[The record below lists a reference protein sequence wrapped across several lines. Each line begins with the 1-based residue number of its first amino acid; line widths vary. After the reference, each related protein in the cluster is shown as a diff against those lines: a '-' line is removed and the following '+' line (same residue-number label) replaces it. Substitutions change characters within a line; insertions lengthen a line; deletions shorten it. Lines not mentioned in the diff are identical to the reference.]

1 MIHLRISPVV
11 PPLTGRAGL
20 LIAATLWLLLS
31 GGPAA
36 HADDPGLLQDPAP
49 SILQPATQAVEPVV
63 QTAATA
69 VPPPE
74 EQAVAPSVQHAVE
87 PAVTAAEEAVEP
99 AVKAGGHAVAPGS
112 KVVEGAVRPPV
123 EPAVKPAAEGAAV
136 PAAEGPATEGAAAP
150 AAEGPATEGPVKS
163 LVVPTEPRTAKQ
175 SNSKTADPTRRADL
189 APRAT
194 GRAWILADHGV
205 GDDEDQPQDPS
216 VWALTNALM
225 HQIAGDPLPGWIN
238 AGLPPGAV
246 SVPTPWTAPLLLGL
260 LGFFCLVVAR
270 RRLR

>member
-1 MIHLRISPVV
+1 MIHRRISPVV
-11 PPLTGRAGL
+11 PRLPGRAGL

-36 HADDPGLLQDPAP
+36 HADDRGLLQDPVP
-49 SILQPATQAVEPVV
+49 SIVEAATQAVEPVV

-74 EQAVAPSVQHAVE
+74 EQAVAPAVQQAVE
-87 PAVTAAEEAVEP
+87 PAVTAVEEAVEP
-99 AVKAGGHAVAPGS
+99 AVKAAGHAVAGT
-112 KVVEGAVRPPV
+112 GAVTAV
-123 EPAVKPAAEGAAV
+123 E
-136 PAAEGPATEGAAAP
+136 PAAEGPAEE
-150 AAEGPATEGPVKS
+150 AAEGPVEPV
-163 LVVPTEPRTAKQ
+163 LVPTEPGTAKPSHSRTADH
-175 SNSKTADPTRRADL
+175 THRADL

-194 GRAWILADHGV
+194 GRTWILADHGA
-205 GDDEDQPQDPS
+205 GDDEDQAQDPS
-216 VWALTNALM
+216 VWELTNALM

-246 SVPTPWTAPLLLGL
+246 SVRTPWTAPLLLGL
-260 LGFFCLVVAR
+260 LGFLCLVVAR